1 MGNCYSYFRFEN
13 ELIIATGKGEPA
25 WVMSE
30 NVLSLD
36 EHASYFEN
44 IDPVS
49 QYKRWTTRQISNR
62 NSHSLPVYNISSE
75 GVKGAFVVS
84 DPVDWGR
91 VIQAAFPTERLGMGA
106 FRIALES
113 VFNRNPEAILSQFLP
128 SYVDDNGD
136 AGSHSFRTLY
146 MIGDNPMVD
155 VKGRTSLVFYLDET
169 GVFKGVDNHAEFP
182 ADLVVDT
189 VEEAVEYILPR
200 ELIS

>member
-1 MGNCYSYFRFEN
+1 MLCLWAIVILTSDSRMSSLLQLEKENLLGWCQSMVSSRASLIHVFIWCWLFIVRFYYFANCITRFFFFYFR
-13 ELIIATGKGEPA
+13 GR
-25 WVMSE
+25 

-91 VIQAAFPTERLGMGA
+91 VIQVL
-106 FRIALES
+106 
-113 VFNRNPEAILSQFLP
+113 
-128 SYVDDNGD
+128 
-136 AGSHSFRTLY
+136 SHSVC
-146 MIGDNPMVD
+146 I
-155 VKGRTSLVFYLDET
+155 
-169 GVFKGVDNHAEFP
+169 HACW
-182 ADLVVDT
+182 A
-189 VEEAVEYILPR
+189 
-200 ELIS
+200 S